1 MYTLLPDGKKCIKK
15 ALTLPKT
22 SWTLISTGWVL
33 KEKKKRKNYAGTKLI
48 LNTSFI
54 GRNLKTNHN
63 SSWTEQ
69 NPAIKEMP
77 KQPTSQTILSVN

>member
-1 MYTLLPDGKKCIKK
+1 MEKKCIKK

-33 KEKKKRKNYAGTKLI
+33 EEKKKREKNCAGTKLI

-63 SSWTEQ
+63 SSPWTEQ

-77 KQPTSQTILSVN
+77 KQPTSQTNLSIN